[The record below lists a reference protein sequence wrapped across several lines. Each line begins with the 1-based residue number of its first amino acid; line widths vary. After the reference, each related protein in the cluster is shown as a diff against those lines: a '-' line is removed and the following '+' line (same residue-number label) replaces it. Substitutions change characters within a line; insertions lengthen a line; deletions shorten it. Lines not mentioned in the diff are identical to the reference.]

1 MLIMGETPKD
11 RKKWLLELIKTNKRF
26 IGRIDALKP
35 TESALKQQTKTLRAE
50 IKSYMKELIELE
62 RWRKRE
68 GYKVDQPYLPPS
80 FKKYLEDMDEDS
92 KLAYAEWQAD
102 LQKEIDRLT
111 EGMTDGKE

>member
-1 MLIMGETPKD
+1 MLIAGETPKD
-11 RKKWLLELIKTNKRF
+11 RKIWLLGLIKTNKGF

-35 TESALKQQTKTLRAE
+35 SESALKQQTKTLRAE

-80 FKKYLEDMDEDS
+80 FKKYLEDMTEED
-92 KLAYAEWQAD
+92 KEAYMEWQAT

-111 EGMTDGKE
+111 EGMADGKK